1 MKELKE
7 KFGVSNKKRSHP
19 QSSNKNNKHENN
31 NDDGDEEE
39 EEEMPHHKRIKLA
52 EEAREKPAKC
62 PENQKI
68 VDAFIEYGVRQLEQG
83 HTGKGVTHLR
93 AAHTIRD
100 YDKEIKSGADATS
113 VDYVGSR
120 MATQIEQVLKNGK
133 IVDSQGDLNVS
144 RDYEHNPPDI
154 VVDIRSSPAKKPENQ
169 KFVDAL
175 ADFGE
180 HELQFGNTGKGV
192 SHLRAARE
200 IRNTT
205 EVITSGRQARYS
217 VGFIGDVMVDKIDQI
232 LKHGKI
238 VEDSGDTGY
247 SGTERVRG
255 DPAPIV
261 QDLMEHPAK
270 RHENQQVVDRLREYG
285 DIHLNSGHRG
295 KGISHLRAAK
305 EIRNADL
312 VITSGNQAKQ
322 IGMVGD
328 RIARKIDQIL
338 HEGHADSDEDYEPGD
353 EEGFE
358 EVDEPEV
365 VDLEEDEGEYGPKP
379 EKSSG
384 SSAPILEEIRSQ
396 PAVCQENQV
405 VVDALTNYAEKELV
419 QRHTGRGI
427 TYARAARELHNSLEV
442 VTSGQQAKKIGMIGN
457 KVAGFIDA
465 QLAKQKEGE

>member
-1 MKELKE
+1 
-7 KFGVSNKKRSHP
+7 
-19 QSSNKNNKHENN
+19 
-31 NDDGDEEE
+31 
-39 EEEMPHHKRIKLA
+39 MPHHKRIKLA

-100 YDKEIKSGADATS
+100 YDKVIKSGSDATS
-113 VDYVGSR
+113 VEYVGSR
-120 MATQIEQVLKNGK
+120 MAAQIEQVLKNGK
-133 IVDSQGDLNVS
+133 IIDNQGGSNVS
-144 RDYEHNPPDI
+144 RDYEHHPPDI
-154 VVDIRSSPAKKPENQ
+154 VVDIRSSPAKKSENQ
-169 KFVDAL
+169 KLVDAL

-205 EVITSGRQARYS
+205 EMITSGQQARYA
-217 VGFIGDVMVDKIDQI
+217 VGFIGDVMVDKINQI

-238 VEDSGDTGY
+238 VEDSGRTGY
-247 SGTERVRG
+247 TGTERVRG

-305 EIRNADL
+305 EIRNTDL
-312 VITSGNQAKQ
+312 VITSGKQAKQ

-338 HEGHADSDEDYEPGD
+338 HQGHADSDEDYEPTG
-353 EEGFE
+353 EEGYE
-358 EVDEPEV
+358 EVAADEY
-365 VDLEEDEGEYGPKP
+365 EEEGDEGEYGAKQ
-379 EKSSG
+379 EKAAGGGG
-384 SSAPILEEIRSQ
+384 SDAPILEEIRSQ
-396 PAVCQENQV
+396 PAVCKENQL
-405 VVDALTNYAEKELV
+405 VVDALTDYAEKELE
-419 QRHTGRGI
+419 QAHTGRGI
-427 TYARAARELHNSLEV
+427 TYARAARELRNSSEV
-442 VTSGQQAKKIGMIGN
+442 ITNGQQAKKIGMIGN
-457 KVAGFIDA
+457 KVADFIDA
-465 QLAKQKEGE
+465 QLAKQKERT